1 MATRNKGKPEEPLI
15 DIMKRRKGS
24 EVVGAFLDWLNWADE
39 LKKTSWEI
47 VLEEDAKNQDF
58 FHEMEFEKKCEKRS
72 LIATRLHESRVRR
85 RKAKDTAKI
94 LKPVSDYIKEATAR
108 SHIKHLK
115 KMAGDM
121 RAAEDFVN
129 SERTYKPR
137 SKEGDE
143 KNESTLPF

>member
-1 MATRNKGKPEEPLI
+1 MATRNKGKPDTPLI
-15 DIMKRRKGS
+15 DIMKSRNGS
-24 EVVGAFLDWLNWADE
+24 EVVEAFMDWLKWAEE
-39 LKKTSWEI
+39 LQKASWEI

-58 FHEMEFEKKCEKRS
+58 FHEMEFEQKCEKRS

-85 RKAKDTAKI
+85 RKAKDTSKK

-121 RAAEDFVN
+121 KAAEDFVN
-129 SERTYKPR
+129 SEREYKPR
-137 SKEGDE
+137 SKESDSNG
-143 KNESTLPF
+143 NNN

>member
-1 MATRNKGKPEEPLI
+1 MATRNKGKPDTPLI
-15 DIMKRRKGS
+15 DIMKSRNGS
-24 EVVGAFLDWLNWADE
+24 EVVEAFLDWLKWAEE
-39 LKKTSWEI
+39 LQKASWEI

-58 FHEMEFEKKCEKRS
+58 FHEMEFEQKCEKRS

-85 RKAKDTAKI
+85 RKAKDTSKK

-121 RAAEDFVN
+121 KAAEDFVN
-129 SERTYKPR
+129 SEREYKPR
-137 SKEGDE
+137 SKESDSNG
-143 KNESTLPF
+143 NNN

>member
-1 MATRNKGKPEEPLI
+1 MATRTKGKPDTPLI
-15 DIMKRRKGS
+15 DIMKSRNGS
-24 EVVGAFLDWLNWADE
+24 EVVEAFMDWLKWAEE
-39 LKKTSWEI
+39 LQKASWEI

-58 FHEMEFEKKCEKRS
+58 FHEMEFEQKCEKRS

-85 RKAKDTAKI
+85 RKAKDTSKK

-121 RAAEDFVN
+121 KAAEDFVN
-129 SERTYKPR
+129 SEREYKPR
-137 SKEGDE
+137 SKESDSNG
-143 KNESTLPF
+143 NNN

>member
-1 MATRNKGKPEEPLI
+1 MATRNKGKPDTPLI
-15 DIMKRRKGS
+15 DIMKSRNGS
-24 EVVGAFLDWLNWADE
+24 EVVEAFMDWLKWAEE
-39 LKKTSWEI
+39 LQKASWEI

-58 FHEMEFEKKCEKRS
+58 FHEMEFESKCKKRS
-72 LIATRLHESRVRR
+72 LIATRLHDSRVRR

-115 KMAGDM
+115 KIAGDM

-129 SERTYKPR
+129 SEREYKPR
-137 SKEGDE
+137 SKESDSNG
-143 KNESTLPF
+143 NNN